1 MRRSRWPRVIVGLGL
16 TTALIT
22 FGAAPAQAAGRTTGD
37 AVFVEFADT
46 SAFADYSSA
55 LPRGRD
61 IARRAAAD
69 ARSRIDATV
78 NRVLGSLRGAEGERE
93 LYRTS
98 NAVPGVAVRADPVTV
113 RRLAATPGVRSVRRI
128 TPARP
133 SNSAAV
139 QLGRAMQTWQS
150 TGLLGDGVRIGII
163 DTGIDYTHADLGG
176 PGTVEAYE
184 AARAGD
190 GDFPTRKVV
199 GGVDL
204 AGDDYDSSSS
214 DPARFTPKPDGD
226 PLDCGGHG
234 THVAGTAAGYGE
246 NADGTTFTGDYRALT
261 PDALNTMR
269 IGPGAAPAASLYAIR
284 IFGCEG
290 STALTPAGLDRA
302 LDPNGDGDFDDRLD
316 VVNLSLGS
324 DFAAPDDP
332 VNEFV
337 QKLVDNGVVVVAAAG
352 NAGDV
357 FDAGTAPS
365 NSPDVLAVGNVRD
378 AGVLLDGAE
387 QLTPEVRTV
396 SGQYGVSFTGVPDVT
411 GDVVALSAA
420 NAQGCAPYSAADT
433 ARVAGRI
440 VWLDWPDATSA
451 RPCGSVQRAEEATA
465 AGAIGAVLTS
475 AQADFGATQIGGSKD
490 LPMFQ
495 LDAASTAALRSA
507 LDAGT
512 LRLHLDG
519 TLAGVRYVTAP
530 AIEDTLSESSARGGR
545 GPGVKPDVA
554 APGQSIVSA
563 DVGTGTGRASKTG
576 TSMASPFVAGIAALV
591 RQAHP
596 DRTPQEVKAAIVNT
610 AGGDVHEGENHSGP
624 LFAPMRVG
632 AGRVDA
638 QAAVRTTLLAGNA
651 EDPGAVGVAFGAVEA
666 PPGAPVTRRERISV
680 RNTGT
685 APAALDVDYRA
696 ITTMPGVRI
705 EASPARVRVL
715 PGLDTTVE
723 VRLTVDPK
731 ALRRTP
737 DPTLELTQQGQAR
750 QYLADASGLVT
761 LTPTDGSPVLRV
773 PVTSAPKPVS
783 ALTASSSGSTVT
795 LSGTGVDQGRGRQAY
810 RSRAGVFRLLAT
822 SPELPICDERRITG
836 CVANETGHGGDL
848 RYVGVARA
856 GDTIGIAVSM
866 WGPLPDVGATTVP
879 SVEFDVDGDGVPD
892 HATGLVKEEGTDVLV
907 ARTVDLAHPMT
918 GVGGYSELDAQPV
931 NGLTGVTDT
940 NVFDTDTWVL
950 PVALSALGIDP
961 RAASAPLRMR
971 VRVEGDYG
979 PVDVSRPNEEGSDV
993 PVDVAEVPGRWDPL
1007 AGDPV
1012 AAQLLSPAD
1021 DGTTLAAPA
1030 GAPLLVV
1037 LPQNATGEHAVALGA
1052 PSAEGEP
1059 AMAGTPGRVFPV
1071 SASPSATRTP
1081 GAGPA

>member
-1 MRRSRWPRVIVGLGL
+1 MRPSRWPRVIVGLGL
-16 TTALIT
+16 TATLVT
-22 FGAAPAQAAGRTTGD
+22 FGAAPAEAAPRTGTD
-37 AVFVEFADT
+37 TVFVEFDDT
-46 SAFADYSSA
+46 SVFADYSSA

-69 ARSRIDATV
+69 ARTRIDAAV
-78 NRVLGSLRGAEGERE
+78 NRILGSLRGAEGERE

-98 NAVPGVAVRADPVTV
+98 NAVPGVAVRADPATV
-113 RRLAATPGVRSVRRI
+113 RRLVTTPGVRSVRRI

-133 SNSAAV
+133 SNSAAA
-139 QLGRAMQTWQS
+139 QLGRAMQTWQD

-176 PGTVEAYE
+176 PGTIEAYD
-184 AARAGD
+184 AARAGR
-190 GDFPTRKVV
+190 GTFPTEKVV

-214 DPARFTPKPDGD
+214 DPARSVPHPDDD

-261 PDALNTMR
+261 PAALDGMR
-269 IGPGAAPAASLYAIR
+269 IGPGSAPAASLYAIR

-302 LDPNGDGDFDDRLD
+302 LDPDGDGDFDDRLD

-387 QLTPEVRTV
+387 QLAPEARTV
-396 SGQYGVSFTGVPDVT
+396 SGQYSVNFARVPDVT

-420 NAQGCAPYSAADT
+420 NAQGCAPYSAADA
-433 ARVAGRI
+433 ARAAGNI
-440 VWLDWPDATSA
+440 VWLDWPDADSA
-451 RPCGSVQRAEEATA
+451 RPCGSVQRAEEASA
-465 AGAIGAVLTS
+465 AGAVGAVLTS
-475 AQADFGATQIGGSKD
+475 AQADFGSTQIGGTKD

-495 LDAASTAALRSA
+495 LDAGSTGALRSA

-519 TLAGVRYVTAP
+519 TLAGMRYVSAP
-530 AIEDTLSESSARGGR
+530 SIEDTISESSARGGR

-563 DVGTGTGRASKTG
+563 AVGTGSGRASKTG
-576 TSMASPFVAGIAALV
+576 TSMASPFVAGVAALV

-596 DRTPQEVKAAIVNT
+596 DRTPQEIKAAIVDT
-610 AGGDVHEGENHSGP
+610 ADGDVHAGENHAGP
-624 LFAPMRVG
+624 VFAPMRVG

-638 QAAVRTTLLAGNA
+638 AAAVRTTLLAGNA
-651 EDPGAVGVAFGAVEA
+651 TDPGAVGVAFGAVEA
-666 PPGAPVTRRERISV
+666 PPGEPLERRARISV
-680 RNTGT
+680 RNTGDS
-685 APAALDVDYRA
+685 PAALDVDFKA
-696 ITTMPGVRI
+696 ITTMPGVTI
-705 EASPARVRVL
+705 EASPSRIRVL
-715 PGLDTTVE
+715 PGLDETVD
-723 VRLTVDPK
+723 VRLTVDPQ

-737 DPTLELTQQGQAR
+737 DPTLELTQDGQAR

-761 LTPTDGSPVLRV
+761 LVPTDGSPTLRV

-783 ALTASSSGSTVT
+783 SLTATAGDDGVR
-795 LSGTGVDQGRGRQAY
+795 LSGTGVDQGSGRQAY

-822 SPELPICDERRITG
+822 SPELPLCDAQRITE

-848 RYVGVARA
+848 RYVGVARS
-856 GDTIGIAVSM
+856 GDTIGVAVSM

-892 HATGLVKEEGTDVLV
+892 HATGLVKEAGTDVLV
-907 ARTVDLAHPMT
+907 ARTVDLAHPLT
-918 GVGGYSELDAQPV
+918 GGGFSELDARPV
-931 NGLTGVTDT
+931 NGFTGVTDT

-950 PVALSALGIDP
+950 PVSLSALGIDP
-961 RAASAPLRMR
+961 HAAAAPLRMR

-979 PVDVSRPNEEGSDV
+979 PIDVSRPDEEGSDA

-1007 AGDPV
+1007 ADGPG
-1012 AAQLLSPAD
+1012 AEQLLSPAD

-1030 GAPLLVV
+1030 DAPLLVV
-1037 LPQNATGEHAVALGA
+1037 LTQNPAGEHAVALGS
-1052 PSAEGEP
+1052 PSSEGEVS
-1059 AMAGTPGRVFPV
+1059 MRWTPGRVFPTT
-1071 SASPSATRTP
+1071 PPTTP
-1081 GAGPA
+1081 GATPA